1 METTVAH
8 GEQHEEERGNRVT
21 VIERDHI
28 EKVLEQVE
36 GNKSRAAKILEIDR
50 KTLYTKLERY
60 GLDAQLPAVKGA
72 P

>member
-1 METTVAH
+1 MAANGSNEA
-8 GEQHEEERGNRVT
+8 QPLPLW
-21 VIERDHI
+21 VIERTHI

-60 GLDAQLPAVKGA
+60 GING
-72 P
+72 